1 MFQFELTEE
10 EKVINKFKISP
21 IPTEE
26 QIKEIAELQN
36 TYTFYYK
43 VKSEAFNIFWV
54 EGDVDF
60 PKKLISAITDILVR
74 PVEMPKGQEIPDQM
88 TCRLKD
94 KPTAKDVAY
103 FTDEIPLTPKQ
114 AGKIG
119 SILYLFY
126 SDKFTYLVENNVL
139 RVNYEYTSYRVLL
152 NQLLED
158 IEGENVLVFTVEDI
172 SEANAGE
179 FIRRVKDELEG
190 REFMIYQSK
199 YLEGNL
205 NLLIRNESWILKV
218 LESHVKKIKR
228 DSEYFKQLLE
238 KYEKEVSERLSRHLF
253 GEFENHIDKYA
264 QLFDKFCNE
273 MREIQNLK

>member
-26 QIKEIAELQN
+26 QIKEIVELQN

-43 VKSEAFNIFWV
+43 LKSETFSIFWA
-54 EGDVDF
+54 EGEVDF
-60 PKKLISAITDILVR
+60 PNKLISAVMDILVR
-74 PVEMPKGQEIPDQM
+74 PVEMPKDPEIPDQM

-94 KPTAKDVAY
+94 KPTAKNVAY

-179 FIRRVKDELEG
+179 FIRRVKDELED

-218 LESHVKKIKR
+218 LESHAQKIKR
-228 DSEYFKQLLE
+228 GSEYFKQIFE
-238 KYEKEVSERLSRHLF
+238 KYETEIRQRLASHWAVDQDV
-253 GEFENHIDKYA
+253 EYS
-264 QLFDKFCNE
+264 QLFDKFYNE
-273 MREIQNLK
+273 MRRVWDLKQ

>member
-1 MFQFELTEE
+1 M
-10 EKVINKFKISP
+10 
-21 IPTEE
+21 
-26 QIKEIAELQN
+26 
-36 TYTFYYK
+36 
-43 VKSEAFNIFWV
+43 
-54 EGDVDF
+54 
-60 PKKLISAITDILVR
+60 
-74 PVEMPKGQEIPDQM
+74 
-88 TCRLKD
+88 
-94 KPTAKDVAY
+94 
-103 FTDEIPLTPKQ
+103 
-114 AGKIG
+114 
-119 SILYLFY
+119 
-126 SDKFTYLVENNVL
+126 
-139 RVNYEYTSYRVLL
+139 NYEYTSHRVLL

-179 FIRRVKDELEG
+179 FIRRVKDKLEG